1 MVNSLAH
8 LYSKLNDGENN
19 DAHLVSQ
26 SLSNIYTYIYT
37 YTMYF

>member
-19 DAHLVSQ
+19 DA
-26 SLSNIYTYIYT
+26 SNIYTYIYT